1 MLAGIK
7 MAILLIGLFLCAWI
21 DWRRGQVSIPIL
33 IIAAMT
39 AVFIH
44 LLLQEESVFYL
55 VSGMM
60 IGIVMLLYGWFTK
73 ESIGYGD
80 GCLFMMTGLFLGFW
94 DNLALLVLASGLA
107 GVSAVLLLLMKKRKK
122 QDRIPFVPFVFVAY
136 VCMLGKG

>member
-7 MAILLIGLFLCAWI
+7 MVILLIGLFLCAWI
-21 DWRRGQVSIPIL
+21 DWRREQVSIPIL
-33 IIAAMT
+33 IIAAMA

-60 IGIVMLLYGWFTK
+60 IGIVMLLCGLFTK

-94 DNLALLVLASGLA
+94 ENLALLVLASVLA